1 MPCSAQPRS
10 EFSLFTPH
18 LHGMN
23 FYYLTIKN
31 GLSTQFITISE
42 TANKVQSQYFCIKF
56 ISYVQ
61 NVHHRPRRMRSDV
74 DRRHAASHPR
84 SAAVRLLAPEW
95 FWALSELCEMPEALH
110 PTHDSQVPGR
120 WVEVW

>member
-1 MPCSAQPRS
+1 MFKMS
-10 EFSLFTPH
+10 
-18 LHGMN
+18 
-23 FYYLTIKN
+23 TI
-31 GLSTQFITISE
+31 GRDARVQTF
-42 TANKVQSQYFCIKF
+42 AKVVNSF
-56 ISYVQ
+56 
-61 NVHHRPRRMRSDV
+61 V